1 MATTEGKVAQ
11 LEDEFETVKLLL
23 ASAASY
29 AESSSRK
36 IDLLSNEVRDLA
48 RSTDQAGIQLQAAQA
63 KTDAA
68 LQAYI
73 TESRESQ
80 AKTDAALQAYI
91 TENQQAQTRLEAA
104 QTKTEQTLENF
115 VVQVERLIGTL
126 GDRIVPLEGRLER
139 LEGIVRF
146 LLENEQKAAAQRAQ
160 ATEERQQ
167 LNQKFDETISQMAE
181 DRKQAAIERQQERE
195 RVDKK
200 FNELLSQMAEDR
212 KQAAV
217 DRTTFEQRT
226 RAIEQRTEAIE
237 QQAEADR
244 AEFRQRMEAFEQRA
258 EADRQRAEADR
269 TEFRQRAEA
278 DRAEMRR
285 IWEYLMAQQQSG
297 N

>member
-1 MATTEGKVAQ
+1 MTTTEGKVAQ

-36 IDLLSNEVRDLA
+36 IDQISEEVKDLA
-48 RSTDQAGIQLQAAQA
+48 QSQAKTDAALQAYTAENRQAQARLEAAQA

-91 TENQQAQTRLEAA
+91 AENQQAQARLEAA

-115 VVQVERLIGTL
+115 VFHVERLIGTL

-160 ATEERQQ
+160 AAEERQQ

-195 RVDKK
+195 RVDQK
-200 FNELLSQMAEDR
+200 FNELLFQMAEDR

-217 DRTTFEQRT
+217 DRTIFEQRT

-244 AEFRQRMEAFEQRA
+244 TEFRQRMEAFEQRA
-258 EADRQRAEADR
+258 EADRAEI
-269 TEFRQRAEA
+269 
-278 DRAEMRR
+278 RR
-285 IWEYLMAQQQSG
+285 IWEYLMTQQQSG

>member
-1 MATTEGKVAQ
+1 MTTTEGKVAQ

-73 TESRESQ
+73 
-80 AKTDAALQAYI
+80 A
-91 TENQQAQTRLEAA
+91 ENRQAQARLEAA
-104 QTKTEQTLENF
+104 QTKTEQTLKNF
-115 VVQVERLIGTL
+115 VFQVERLIGTL

-139 LEGIVRF
+139 LEDIVRF

-160 ATEERQQ
+160 AAEERQQ
-167 LNQKFDETISQMAE
+167 LNQKFDETI
-181 DRKQAAIERQQERE
+181 
-195 RVDKK
+195 
-200 FNELLSQMAEDR
+200 SQMAEDR

-237 QQAEADR
+237 QQTEADRAEFRQRMEAFEQRAEADR

-258 EADRQRAEADR
+258 EADR
-269 TEFRQRAEA
+269 TEI
-278 DRAEMRR
+278 RR
-285 IWEYLMAQQQSG
+285 IWEYLMTQQQSG